1 MTQAFN
7 LTATSITP
15 AKGQYALL
23 PNLPQEHNVEFY
35 SATSTDT
42 LPVGAF
48 VKLYTSRTSTAH
60 PVAEVCAATD
70 VPYGMVVYDVRK
82 PAYAVGEKFAIA
94 KTGDV
99 VFCEAAGAI
108 AVGSKVQ
115 FNPTGWKVDDT
126 TTATY
131 AYIGTAITA
140 AGAEGDLVQIKL
152 DFSANAAST

>member
-1 MTQAFN
+1 MSQAFN
-7 LTATSITP
+7 LTATSIAP
-15 AKGQYALL
+15 QKGQYALL

-35 SATSTDT
+35 SSTSTDV

-48 VKLYTSRTSTAH
+48 VKLYTSSTSTTH
-60 PVAEVCAATD
+60 PVAVICAATD
-70 VPYGMVVYDVRK
+70 IPYGVVVYDARK
-82 PAYAVGEKFAIA
+82 SGYAVGERFAIA

-115 FNPTGWKVDDT
+115 FNPTGWKVDDS

-140 AGAEGDLVQIKL
+140 ASEAGDLVQIKL
-152 DFSANAAST
+152 DFTLGQASS

>member
-15 AKGQYALL
+15 VKGQYALL

-35 SATSTDT
+35 SGTSTDT

-48 VKLYTSRTSTAH
+48 VKLYTSSTSTTH
-60 PVAEVCAATD
+60 PVAAVCAATD
-70 VPYGMVVYDVRK
+70 IPYGMVVYDVRK
-82 PAYAVGEKFAIA
+82 SAYAVGEKFAIA

-115 FNPTGWKVDDT
+115 FNPTGWKVDDST
-126 TTATY
+126 TSTY
-131 AYIGTAITA
+131 AYVGVAVTA
-140 AGAEGDLVQIKL
+140 AAAAGDLIQIKL
-152 DFSANAAST
+152 DFGLGVAA

>member
-7 LTATSITP
+7 LTATAITP
-15 AKGQYALL
+15 QKGQYALL

-35 SATSTDT
+35 SSTLTDT

-48 VKLYTSRTSTAH
+48 VKLYTSSSSTTH
-60 PVAEVCAATD
+60 PVAAVCAATD
-70 VPYGMVVYDVRK
+70 APYGMVVYDVRK
-82 PAYAVGEKFAIA
+82 SAYAVGEKFAIA

-115 FNPTGWKVDDT
+115 FNPTGWKVDDST
-126 TTATY
+126 TSTY

-140 AGAEGDLVQIKL
+140 ASAAGDLVQIKL
-152 DFSANAAST
+152 DFGLGVAA

>member
-7 LTATSITP
+7 LTATSISP

-35 SATSTDT
+35 SSTSSDT

-48 VKLYTSRTSTAH
+48 VKLYTSSTSTTH
-60 PVAEVCAATD
+60 PIAAVCAATD
-70 VPYGMVVYDVRK
+70 KPYGMVVYDVRK

-94 KTGDV
+94 KSGDV
-99 VFCEAAGAI
+99 VYCEAAGAI

-115 FNPTGWKVDDT
+115 FNPTGWKVDDST
-126 TTATY
+126 TSTY
-131 AYIGTAITA
+131 AYVGVAITA
-140 AGAEGDLVQIKL
+140 ASAAGDLVQVKL
-152 DFSANAAST
+152 DFDLGVAA